1 MNHICF
7 LYLLFLIQYESERIF
22 LYTARQHSVHMKIV
36 AALMDPVDAS
46 RAQEQGADIVEL
58 RFDLIEGDPVHL
70 VQICKEVCSLP
81 VIATIR
87 SAHEGGQFFG
97 QTEEWFERIR
107 PVIPHVEYIDVEQRF
122 ASYAL
127 HIKDAGK
134 QIIASH
140 HSGQMMP
147 LHDLFRLE
155 RDLRTFGDIVK
166 IIVSP
171 RNEEDII
178 ELIAFTHAIKKP
190 ICTGVMG
197 AQFRYAR
204 AILPL
209 FGSGLVYCNVGTA
222 TATGQYSVEEFT
234 RLMDLMEGI
243 RGSPS

>member
-1 MNHICF
+1 
-7 LYLLFLIQYESERIF
+7 
-22 LYTARQHSVHMKIV
+22 MKIV
-36 AALMDPVDAS
+36 AALTDPVYAS
-46 RAQEQGADIVEL
+46 RAQEQGADMVEL
-58 RFDLIEGDPVHL
+58 RFDLMAGDPVNL
-70 VQICKEVCSLP
+70 VQTCNDVCSLP

-87 SAHEGGQFFG
+87 SAQEGGQFFG
-97 QTEEWFERIR
+97 DAGEWFERIR
-107 PVIPHVEYIDVEQRF
+107 PVIPLVDYIDIEQRF

-127 HIKDAGK
+127 FMREAGK

-147 LHDLFRLE
+147 LHDLFMLE
-155 RDLRTFGDIVK
+155 RDLRTFGDVVK
-166 IIVSP
+166 IIVTP

-209 FGSGLVYCNVGTA
+209 FGSELVYCNIGTA
-222 TATGQYSVEEFT
+222 TAAGQYTVEEFIK
-234 RLMDLMEGI
+234 LMELIEGI
-243 RGSPS
+243 HGSPS

>member
-1 MNHICF
+1 
-7 LYLLFLIQYESERIF
+7 
-22 LYTARQHSVHMKIV
+22 MKIV
-36 AALMDPVDAS
+36 AALTDSAHAA

-58 RFDLIEGDPVHL
+58 RFDLIEGDPVDL
-70 VQICKEVCSLP
+70 VQKCKEVCSLP

-87 SAHEGGQFFG
+87 SVQEGGQFFG
-97 QTEEWFERIR
+97 DAGEWFERIR
-107 PVIPHVEYIDVEQRF
+107 PVIPHVKYIDVEQRF

-140 HSGQMMP
+140 HAGHMMP

-166 IIVSP
+166 IIVTP

-178 ELIAFTHAIKKP
+178 DLIAFTHAIKKP

-209 FGSGLVYCNVGTA
+209 FGSELVYCHTGNQTA
-222 TATGQYSVEEFT
+222 EGQYSVQEFISLVT
-234 RLMDLMEGI
+234 LLKSE
-243 RGSPS
+243 P